1 MAKWNASVGLR
12 LTIDYDDIEADTKE
26 EASQIAKDRAL
37 EDIDWNNC
45 SCDVDGQTV
54 YCCYKEASEDEQSVA
69 DFIQY
74 RNGSGNFGR
83 EKDLR
88 PADCK
93 TSIFCGW
100 R

>member
-54 YCCYKEASEDEQSVA
+54 YGCYKEASEDEQSVA

-74 RNGSGNFGR
+74 
-83 EKDLR
+83 
-88 PADCK
+88 
-93 TSIFCGW
+93 
-100 R
+100 

>member
-45 SCDVDGQTV
+45 SCDVDLDHYGWGANPYV
-54 YCCYKEASEDEQSVA
+54 FVIEFERC
-69 DFIQY
+69 
-74 RNGSGNFGR
+74 
-83 EKDLR
+83 EK
-88 PADCK
+88 PE
-93 TSIFCGW
+93 GV
-100 R
+100 